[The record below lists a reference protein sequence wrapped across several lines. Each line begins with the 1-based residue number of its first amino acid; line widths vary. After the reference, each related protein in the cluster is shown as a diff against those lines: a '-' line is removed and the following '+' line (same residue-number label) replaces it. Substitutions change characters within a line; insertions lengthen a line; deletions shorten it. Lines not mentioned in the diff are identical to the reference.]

1 LEWQESKRER
11 RLGSCLLW
19 EDKVTV
25 CGVIAGGSVT
35 VKGAN
40 VSRMEYIAVPNAT
53 VGMLVVKITKH
64 SLL

>member
-1 LEWQESKRER
+1 MIEGLRHNR
-11 RLGSCLLW
+11 MW
-19 EDKVTV
+19 EDEVTV

-40 VSRMEYIAVPNAT
+40 VSRREYIAVPNAT

>member
-1 LEWQESKRER
+1 M
-11 RLGSCLLW
+11 W

-40 VSRMEYIAVPNAT
+40 VSRREYIAVPNAT
-53 VGMLVVKITKH
+53 VGMLVVKITNH